1 MLRGLPLRGLTR
13 TPLIAHRSRHLG
25 SYKLSD
31 ATVETDDIITENN
44 PWSPTLYTDVVR
56 YKPRGRWLRTQALPD
71 NYRLSYQSLYEAPG
85 SKYVSLLRRL
95 TISFAVLGAYGAKL
109 FYELVQF
116 DDIYAL
122 FTLVGTISPAAFVQ
136 YKTKD
141 YVTRIFRLYD
151 KDKPQTLDNL
161 VSDERLVMEK
171 LLPMGLRTYNEVL
184 QVSDNTLL
192 QLQKPLHGWLVPLAT
207 WKEVDPETNR
217 KRAYYVVDNIGG
229 IKMDRL
235 WGVVEHNL
243 GVNHGRYIDPAT
255 NERLPEDKL

>member
-1 MLRGLPLRGLTR
+1 M
-13 TPLIAHRSRHLG
+13 
-25 SYKLSD
+25 
-31 ATVETDDIITENN
+31 ETDDIITENN

-56 YKPRGRWLRTQALPD
+56 YKPRGQWLRTQKLPD
-71 NYRLSYQSLYEAPG
+71 HYRLSYQSLYEAPG

-122 FTLVGTISPAAFVQ
+122 FTLVATVSPAAFVQ

-151 KDKPQTLDNL
+151 KDQPQTVENL
-161 VSDERLVMEK
+161 VADERLVMEK

-184 QVSDNTLL
+184 QVSGNPLL
-192 QLQKPLHGWLVPLAT
+192 QLKTPLHGFLIPLAT
-207 WKEVDPETNR
+207 WKEVDPATNR
-217 KRAYYVVDNIGG
+217 KRAFYVVDNMGG

-235 WGVVEHNL
+235 WGIVEHNL
-243 GVNHGRYIDPAT
+243 GVNNGRYIDNDT
-255 NERLPEDKL
+255 EERLPQ